1 MIVILT
7 NIPSPY
13 RTAFFDDLHAQ
24 AAEFGETVHV
34 LYCAPTEP
42 NRFWGYH
49 PEEMKHPHTMMP
61 GWHFQIR
68 GWFSHLNLS
77 VLKEIKRLKPTT
89 LIVGGAWNTPTILLA
104 ALSRINPPPRRL
116 FWSEGH
122 AKAAT
127 HHTGPI
133 AWVRRRCYQK
143 YQAFAVP
150 NQLSADWA
158 LSQVGEP
165 KPIVFLPNSVDVDFY
180 SRNDPSDRS
189 LARKKLGLPEDIR
202 LLVQVG
208 TLCSRKGTLEL
219 AQAFLNLPQGERA
232 KACLV
237 FVGTGPLES
246 ELKALADKSD
256 GGIQLLGQMDAEG
269 VRQILLAANVF
280 VLNTKKDPNP
290 LSPIEASAA
299 GLTVLLSSMAGNV
312 KEIITAGDA
321 GMIIDDPM
329 NPTAALRWVLSR
341 SDEELESI
349 GQRARAHARNT
360 FSTKA
365 VAKRLLEQLSSW

>member
-49 PEEMKHPHTMMP
+49 PEAMKHPHTMMP

-104 ALSRINPPPRRL
+104 GLSRINPPPRRL

-122 AKAAT
+122 ANNGARR
-127 HHTGPI
+127 TGPI
-133 AWVRRRCYQK
+133 AWFRRRCYGK
-143 YQAFAVP
+143 YEAFAVP

-158 LSQVGEP
+158 LSQAGEP

-189 LARKKLGLPEDIR
+189 QSRRKLGLPEDIR

-208 TLCSRKGTLEL
+208 RLSSLKGTLNL
-219 AQAFLNLPQGERA
+219 AQAFINLPQAERA
-232 KACLV
+232 KTRLA
-237 FVGTGPLES
+237 FAGTGPLES

-256 GGIQLLGQMDAEG
+256 GAIQLLGQMDTEG

-280 VLNTKKDPNP
+280 ILNTKKDSNP

-349 GQRARAHARNT
+349 GQRARVLAQNT
-360 FSTKA
+360 FSTKV

>member
-13 RTAFFDDLHAQ
+13 RTAFFDDLHRQ
-24 AAEFGETVHV
+24 SAEFGETVHV
-34 LYCAPTEP
+34 LYCAPSEP

-49 PEEMKHPHTMMP
+49 PEAMQHPHTMMP
-61 GWHFQIR
+61 GWHFQFR
-68 GWFSHLNLS
+68 GWFTHLNLS
-77 VLKEIKRLKPTT
+77 VLKELRRLKPTT

-104 ALSRINPPPRRL
+104 GLSRLAPAPRRL

-122 AKAAT
+122 AKAVT
-127 HHTGPI
+127 HRTGLI
-133 AWVRRRCYQK
+133 AWFRRRCYAK

-158 LSQVGEP
+158 LSQGGAP
-165 KPIVFLPNSVDVDFY
+165 KPVVILPNSVDVDFY
-180 SRNDPSDRS
+180 ARNDVSDRS
-189 LARKKLGLPEDIR
+189 QARRKLGLPEDLR

-219 AQAFLNLPQGERA
+219 AQAFLDLPRAERA
-232 KACLV
+232 KARLV
-237 FVGTGPLES
+237 FVGTGPLEA
-246 ELKALADKSD
+246 ELKVLAEKSE
-256 GGIQLLGQMDAEG
+256 GGIQLLGQKDAEG
-269 VRQILLAANVF
+269 VRQVLLAANVF

-290 LSPIEASAA
+290 LSPIEAAAA
-299 GLTVLLSSMAGNV
+299 GLTILLSGMAGNV

-321 GMIIDDPM
+321 GMIIDDPS
-329 NPTAALRWVLSR
+329 NPAAALRWAVTR
-341 SDEELESI
+341 SDDELEAI
-349 GQRARAHARNT
+349 GQRARTHARST

-365 VAKRLLEQLSSW
+365 VARGLLEQLVRR

>member
-13 RTAFFDDLHAQ
+13 RTAFFDDLHQ
-24 AAEFGETVHV
+24 LSAEFGEKVHV
-34 LYCAPTEP
+34 LYCAPSEP

-61 GWHFQIR
+61 GWHIR
-68 GWFSHLNLS
+68 FRGLFTHLNLS
-77 VLKEIKRLKPTT
+77 VLRELKRLKPTT

-104 ALSRINPPPRRL
+104 GLSWVNPPPRRL

-122 AKAAT
+122 AKAVT
-127 HHTGPI
+127 HRTGLI
-133 AWVRRRCYQK
+133 AWFRRHCYGK
-143 YQAFAVP
+143 YEAFAVP

-158 LSQVGEP
+158 LSQGGEP
-165 KPIVFLPNSVDVDFY
+165 KPIVILPNSVDVDFY
-180 SRNDPSDRS
+180 SRNDASDRS
-189 LARKKLGLPEDIR
+189 QARRKLGLPEDLR

-219 AQAFLNLPQGERA
+219 AHAFMDLARSERA
-232 KACLV
+232 KARLV
-237 FVGTGPLES
+237 FAGTGPLEA
-246 ELKALADKSD
+246 ELKALAEKSE
-256 GGIQLLGQMDAEG
+256 GGIRLLGQMDAEG
-269 VRQILLAANVF
+269 VRQVLLAANVF

-290 LSPIEASAA
+290 LSPIEAAAA
-299 GLTVLLSSMAGNV
+299 GLTILLSGMAGNV

-321 GMIIDDPM
+321 GMVIDDPM
-329 NPTAALRWVLSR
+329 NPTVALRWVLAR
-341 SDEELESI
+341 SDEELEAI

-360 FSTKA
+360 FSAKA
-365 VAKRLLEQLSSW
+365 VARGLLEQLARR

>member
-49 PEEMKHPHTMMP
+49 PEEMKHPHT
-61 GWHFQIR
+61 FQIR
-68 GWFSHLNLS
+68 GLFTHLNLS
-77 VLKEIKRLKPTT
+77 VLRELKRLKPTT

-104 ALSRINPPPRRL
+104 GLSRINPPPRRL

-122 AKAAT
+122 AKAVAYR
-127 HHTGPI
+127 TGPI

-180 SRNDPSDRS
+180 SRNDPS
-189 LARKKLGLPEDIR
+189 
-202 LLVQVG
+202 
-208 TLCSRKGTLEL
+208 
-219 AQAFLNLPQGERA
+219 A
-232 KACLV
+232 KARLV

>member
-34 LYCAPTEP
+34 LYCAPSEP

-61 GWHFQIR
+61 GWHIHVR
-68 GWFSHLNLS
+68 GLFTHLNLS
-77 VLKEIKRLKPTT
+77 VLRELKRLKPTT

-104 ALSRINPPPRRL
+104 GLSRVDPPPRRL

-122 AKAAT
+122 AKAVT
-127 HHTGPI
+127 HRGGPI
-133 AWVRRRCYQK
+133 AWFRRRCYGK
-143 YQAFAVP
+143 YDAFAVP

-158 LSQVGEP
+158 LSQGGEP
-165 KPIVFLPNSVDVDFY
+165 KPVILLPNSVDVDFY

-189 LARKKLGLPEDIR
+189 HARRKLGLSEDVR

-219 AQAFLNLPQGERA
+219 AQAFLDLPVAERA
-232 KACLV
+232 KAKLL
-237 FVGTGPLES
+237 FVGTGPSEA
-246 ELKALADKSD
+246 ELKVLAEKSE
-256 GGIQLLGQMDAEG
+256 GGILLLGQKDAEG
-269 VRQILLAANVF
+269 VREVLLAANVF

-299 GLTVLLSSMAGNV
+299 GLTILLSGMAGNV
-312 KEIITAGDA
+312 KEIVTAGDA
-321 GMIIDDPM
+321 GMIIDDPL
-329 NPTAALRWVLSR
+329 NPTAALHWVLAR
-341 SDEELESI
+341 SDAELEAI
-349 GQRARAHARNT
+349 GQRARTHARST
-360 FSTKA
+360 FSSKA
-365 VAKRLLEQLSSW
+365 VARGLLEQLARR